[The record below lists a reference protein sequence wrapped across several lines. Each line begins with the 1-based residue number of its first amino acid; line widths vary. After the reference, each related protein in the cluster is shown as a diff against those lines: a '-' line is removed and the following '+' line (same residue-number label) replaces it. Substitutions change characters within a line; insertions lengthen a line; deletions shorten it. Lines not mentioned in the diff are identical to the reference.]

1 MITRTL
7 ETPDDLMMAADAGR
21 ILRVSVDMVRL
32 LARDGRLPFTSTVG
46 GVRLFRRADVE
57 RLALERQTNRIA
69 RAGAA

>member
-7 ETPDDLMMAADAGR
+7 EAPDDLMMAADAGR

-32 LARDGRLPFTSTVG
+32 LARDGKLPFTSTVG

-57 RLALERQTNRIA
+57 HLALERQTTRPGRSDIP
-69 RAGAA
+69 

>member
-7 ETPDDLMMAADAGR
+7 EAPDDLMMAADAGR

-57 RLALERQTNRIA
+57 RLALERQTTRLV
-69 RAGAA
+69 RSGGP